1 MVTKRRCLVW
11 MLWSWSAQAAPTAL
25 QLTPGACIAQQDGPC
40 PLQLHVQWQQTEVMC
55 LFDQQ
60 QAQPLLCGAAV
71 DSELSIEMNGN
82 LVLEW
87 RRQSD
92 QTIVQQ
98 RVIRLLQRLE
108 NDSMLQQR
116 RLSWSL
122 F

>member
-1 MVTKRRCLVW
+1 

-40 PLQLHVQWQQTEVMC
+40 PLKLHVQWQQDEVMC
-55 LFDQQ
+55 LFEQQ
-60 QAQPLLCGAAV
+60 QTQALLCGAAV
-71 DSELSIEMNGN
+71 DSELSIEMSAN

-108 NDSMLQQR
+108 NDNMLQQR

>member
-1 MVTKRRCLVW
+1 MVTRRRALVA

-25 QLTPGACIAQQDGPC
+25 QLTPGACIAQQQGPC
-40 PLQLHVQWQQTEVMC
+40 PLTLQVRWQQDEVMC
-55 LFDQQ
+55 LIDQQ
-60 QAQPLLCGAAV
+60 TQQPLICGAQV
-71 DSELSIEMNGN
+71 DSELAMELKAN

-92 QTIVQQ
+92 QKLVQQ

-108 NDSMLQQR
+108 NDSVLQQR